1 MSAARAHLRSTLLEV
16 VALVCATTF
25 TASTR
30 SDMLR
35 ALGAADLM
43 RLSGGGRAQF
53 IIRILVGC
61 QGVVRFA
68 VLLREERTFRQGTDW
83 HTVLI
88 AV

>member
-1 MSAARAHLRSTLLEV
+1 MSVAWAHLRSALLEV
-16 VALVCATTF
+16 VALVCTTTF

-30 SDMLR
+30 SNVLR

-68 VLLREERTFRQGTDW
+68 ILLRKEGTFRHGADG